1 MMNDDITSHPSKDDL
16 EQKWAASLMAS
27 ERAIHHRYTAYC
39 DLKRLLEKINTGSI
53 DVADYYLTA
62 VDLGARLSEISC
74 GYGNT
79 VFHYFAE
86 QIDPRKNGDV
96 RCFRMEC
103 RQLSEQF
110 EELDRRRA
118 NRRPLRV
125 IK

>member
-1 MMNDDITSHPSKDDL
+1 
-16 EQKWAASLMAS
+16 MAS
-27 ERAIHHRYTAYC
+27 ERAVDYRYTAYC
-39 DLKRLLEKINTGSI
+39 DLKRLVERINAGFI
-53 DVADYYLTA
+53 DVADYYPTA
-62 VDLGARLSEISC
+62 VGLGAKLSAISL

-86 QIDPRKNGDV
+86 QIDPRKKGDV

-110 EELDRRRA
+110 EELDRRRVT
-118 NRRPLRV
+118 RRPLRV

>member
-1 MMNDDITSHPSKDDL
+1 MMSEDINNRLSKDDL
-16 EQKWAASLMAS
+16 EQKWAKSLMAS
-27 ERAIHHRYTAYC
+27 ERAVECRHTAYC
-39 DLKRLLEKINTGSI
+39 DLKRLVRRINAGSI
-53 DVADYYLTA
+53 DVADYYTTA
-62 VDLGARLSEISC
+62 VHLGARLSEMSS

-86 QIDPRKNGDV
+86 QIDPRKNGDA

-118 NRRPLRV
+118 ASRPLRV

>member
-1 MMNDDITSHPSKDDL
+1 MMKDDIKRHPSKDDL
-16 EQKWAASLMAS
+16 EQKWAESLMAS
-27 ERAIHHRYTAYC
+27 ESAIHHRYPAYC
-39 DLKRLLEKINTGSI
+39 DLKRLVKKINSGSI

-62 VDLGARLSEISC
+62 VDLGARLSEISF
-74 GYGNT
+74 GYGDT
-79 VFHYFAE
+79 VFNYFAE

-125 IK
+125 VK

>member
-1 MMNDDITSHPSKDDL
+1 MMSEDINNRLSKDDL
-16 EQKWAASLMAS
+16 EQKWAETLMAS
-27 ERAIHHRYTAYC
+27 ERAVDCRYTAYC
-39 DLKRLLEKINTGSI
+39 DLKRLVGRINTGSI
-53 DVADYYLTA
+53 DVSDYYSTA
-62 VDLGARLSEISC
+62 VHLGARLSDISS

-86 QIDPRKNGDV
+86 QIDPRKQGDV

-103 RQLSEQF
+103 RQLSKQI

-118 NRRPLRV
+118 ANRALRV